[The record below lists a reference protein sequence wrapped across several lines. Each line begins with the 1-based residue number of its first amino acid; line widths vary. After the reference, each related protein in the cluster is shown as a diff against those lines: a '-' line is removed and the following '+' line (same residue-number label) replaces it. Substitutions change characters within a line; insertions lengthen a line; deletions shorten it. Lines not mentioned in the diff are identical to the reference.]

1 MQCPLFLF
9 LMMSPPT
16 PSPRLQRLS
25 RRKQE
30 FDEPDLV
37 AIGVQQEVVIE
48 EKEEAPSLPQAT
60 PDADSFINN
69 PFSKKCSIEN
79 FKDNPNAISY
89 YTGFS
94 DYDQFMTFFYCLGP
108 CVDELDYKCSVLESK
123 DQLFLTLM
131 KLRQAKEDF
140 ELSLFFQVS
149 TSTVSRIV
157 ITWINFMYFQLK
169 ELNFWPSEDI
179 VQDFMPVNFA
189 EKFPSTRVILDA
201 TEIPIQKPSDVNSQS
216 VTWSNYKH
224 RNTIK
229 AMIGVTP
236 SGAVS
241 YVSDAYGGSA
251 SDRMIIERSELLN
264 KGMFEKGDSIMAD
277 RGIMVQ
283 DLFANNDVQVNT
295 PTFLK
300 GKSQLDAH
308 EVVHD
313 RCVASKRIHV
323 ERVIGLAK
331 R

>member
-1 MQCPLFLF
+1 
-9 LMMSPPT
+9 
-16 PSPRLQRLS
+16 
-25 RRKQE
+25 
-30 FDEPDLV
+30 
-37 AIGVQQEVVIE
+37 
-48 EKEEAPSLPQAT
+48 
-60 PDADSFINN
+60 
-69 PFSKKCSIEN
+69 
-79 FKDNPNAISY
+79 
-89 YTGFS
+89 
-94 DYDQFMTFFYCLGP
+94 
-108 CVDELDYKCSVLESK
+108 
-123 DQLFLTLM
+123 
-131 KLRQAKEDF
+131 
-140 ELSLFFQVS
+140 
-149 TSTVSRIV
+149 
-157 ITWINFMYFQLK
+157 MYFQLK
-169 ELNFWPSEDI
+169 ELNVWPSEDI
-179 VQDFMPVNFA
+179 VQDFIPVNIA

-201 TEIPIQKPSDVNSQS
+201 TEIPIQKPSDVYYQS

-224 RNTIK
+224 RITIK

-313 RCVASKRIHV
+313 RRVASKRIHV

-331 R
+331 RYKILKGELSHSKLQLGSRIIIDCFVLSNFRNCIVDKFA